1 MAGVSIFFGSFFFVD
16 RTQIIQIS
24 STIITMNITI
34 AAMPP
39 AIYANSDRSR
49 QRGPV
54 NEPEQRHD
62 GVPFK
67 SLTHVPELSQ

>member
-24 STIITMNITI
+24 STMITKKMTTPAI
-34 AAMPP
+34 PP
-39 AIYANSDRSR
+39 AMYANSERSK

-54 NEPEQRHD
+54 NEPEHRHD

-67 SLTHVPELSQ
+67 SFTHVPALSQ